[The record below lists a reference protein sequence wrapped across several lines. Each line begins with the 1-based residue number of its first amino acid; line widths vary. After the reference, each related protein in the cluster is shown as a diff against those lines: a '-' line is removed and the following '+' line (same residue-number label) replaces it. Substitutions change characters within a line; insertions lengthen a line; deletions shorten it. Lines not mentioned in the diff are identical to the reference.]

1 MQGERHPAR
10 LAVTEAR
17 EQILEQLSDAFAKDE
32 LGLEEF
38 EARVDSAYQASTE
51 QGLRVLV
58 KDLSVGSAAA
68 ALPRAELATPSA
80 APTTALAVQGGR
92 APRVL
97 ALLGNVERR
106 GRFQVPS
113 GYRVTCVLG
122 NIELDLRDVSFPD
135 GVTEIHVRAVLGN
148 IEIVVPPTLPVE
160 CEGSGILASFAEL
173 NRLPAEGS
181 GAGPLLRIVGTA
193 VLGNVEIR
201 TLPRGV
207 AAPGCGRAPNLPS
220 GRRVPALPPKPGEEP

>member
-58 KDLSVGSAAA
+58 EDLSVAVA
-68 ALPRAELATPSA
+68 RTELATA
-80 APTTALAVQGGR
+80 AVAPETALAVRRER

-97 ALLGNVERR
+97 AVLGNVERR

-113 GYRVTCVLG
+113 GYRATSVLG
-122 NIELDLRDVSFPD
+122 NIELDLRDVAFAD

-148 IEIVVPPTLPVE
+148 IEIIVPPTLPVQ

-181 GAGPLLRIVGTA
+181 GAGPLLRIVGMA
-193 VLGNVEIR
+193 VLGNVEIH
-201 TLPRGV
+201 TLPRGM
-207 AAPGCGRAPNLPS
+207 AGPGCGRTPALPA
-220 GRRVPALPPKPGEEP
+220 RARARALPPKSGEEP